1 MITKAFDC
9 LPRSRSRLQ
18 RKISCL
24 SFRASDSSHAIL
36 VQRRDLAQLR
46 SCSAKGSR
54 EMVHL
59 YRCNPQGRTFWLPA
73 SHPQELHGSTWYC
86 SIHRCLFS
94 GGEAPVSI
102 ISMGPSILLVA
113 SLHPAKPKNIPI
125 IRPHAEE
132 TSALSLFALP
142 SAAPYTSPCFTPESL
157 LLFASKVKGDVEAAV
172 SLSRTL
178 GGCRHLSLARCL
190 DTQGCKDGHRPI
202 DQQSTVIKSPVPACS
217 HNLFH

>member
-1 MITKAFDC
+1 MITQAFDC

-18 RKISCL
+18 RKIFCL

-73 SHPQELHGSTWYC
+73 SHQQELHGSTWYC

-125 IRPHAEE
+125 RPHAEK
-132 TSALSLFALP
+132 TSALSLLLYP
-142 SAAPYTSPCFTPESL
+142 VLLRTHHHVYSGVSPPL
-157 LLFASKVKGDVEAAV
+157 
-172 SLSRTL
+172 
-178 GGCRHLSLARCL
+178 CL
-190 DTQGCKDGHRPI
+190 
-202 DQQSTVIKSPVPACS
+202 QSERR
-217 HNLFH
+217 F